1 MRPDGVIEWGRGE
14 WMRLTMQMTPTG
26 RPDEGKVEL
35 RVLLDLKYLSIL
47 LLQLVIV
54 IVYD

>member
-1 MRPDGVIEWGRGE
+1 
-14 WMRLTMQMTPTG
+14 MRLTMQMTPTG